1 MTPPTTPQLAQAF
14 LAAAQA
20 LGDRMLVELAQRD
33 PAFAEA
39 VGTAVEHG
47 ERLVLS
53 LIVGDEPVAEL
64 STRNDYNA
72 TKRIATI
79 PLRNGTAQH

>member
-1 MTPPTTPQLAQAF
+1 MTPTRDLAQAF
-14 LAAAQA
+14 LVAAQA
-20 LGDRMLVELAQRD
+20 LGDRMLVDLAQRD

-39 VGTAVEHG
+39 VAAAVEHG

-72 TKRIATI
+72 TKRISTI
-79 PLRNGTAQH
+79 PLRNTTAQH